1 MMDIKY
7 SSHPVPAIL
16 SILKKSYNSISIH
29 SFGWG
34 PQGRKPIQIETW
46 RGNVKTRKK
55 RAVFLI
61 VC

>member
-29 SFGWG
+29 SFGG
-34 PQGRKPIQIETW
+34 GHKVISQYK
-46 RGNVKTRKK
+46 
-55 RAVFLI
+55 
-61 VC
+61 